1 MLAIMQKRSFLNMC
15 RVDLEPRTGVKNRLS
30 GSRFEGQGGR
40 GTEVEE
46 LFSFIAEIGGD
57 LG

>member
-1 MLAIMQKRSFLNMC
+1 MQKRSFLNIC
-15 RVDLEPRTGVKNRLS
+15 RVEVEPRTGVKNRLS

-46 LFSFIAEIGGD
+46 FFSFIAEIGGD